1 MLALRRTI
9 SILFAVFVA
18 VLASR
23 LAMDVFFADGVDWV
37 DFVRIA
43 LCAATAAWI
52 AWGASLALGGLIGAR
67 IKTPPRSQLSD
78 SGRAA
83 RTAILIPVYNE
94 DPRATFSSAAAMAE
108 SLQKTGHAEL
118 FDIAI
123 LSDTRDPDVAAQEE
137 EWFLRL
143 HAEVP
148 APIEV
153 FYRRRTDNSGK
164 KAGNIGDFV
173 RRHGGRYPYML
184 ILDADSLMDGETIV
198 EMLRRMEA
206 EPRLGLLQ
214 TLPKI
219 VAARSWFARA
229 LQFSAGLFS
238 PIFTR
243 GLARMQGQEGPF
255 WGHNAMVRTTAF
267 AESCGLPA
275 LTGAPPFGGHI
286 LSHDYV
292 EAALLARNGWIV
304 RVDADLEGSFEEGPQ
319 NVIDYAKRDR
329 RWCQGNLQHIRLI
342 HGPGLKGWNRFTFVQ
357 GVMAYVSSPLW
368 MAFIAASIVAPLF
381 APPPEYFPSPYLPAI
396 FPRAETAL
404 AVTLLV
410 GVGGLL
416 IGPKLLI
423 ALRSG
428 ITGEARRF
436 GGFIAAFASTLVEII
451 WSSILAPITLMYQ
464 SRSVL
469 QIIFGMD
476 GGWPSSDREGQTI
489 GLGEAFRASWW
500 IVLTGIVMLTGAW
513 VLAPALFWWL
523 TPIAVPQMLSP
534 FLVAASSSPASG
546 RIAARCGL
554 LLTPEELDRPAIM
567 RVRDAVLARWSQPSV
582 DDGNTPETAED
593 IAEDPQTGEAE
604 PAYSAVQG

>member
-18 VLASR
+18 AIASR
-23 LAMDVFFADGVDWV
+23 LAMDVFFADGTDWV

-52 AWGASLALGGLIGAR
+52 AWGASLALGGLFGAPIR
-67 IKTPPRSQLSD
+67 TPPRASLSE
-78 SGRAA
+78 GGHAA

-108 SLQKTGHAEL
+108 SLQATGHANL

-123 LSDTRDPDVAAQEE
+123 LSDTRDPEIAAEEE

-143 HAEVP
+143 HAEV
-148 APIEV
+148 APPIGV

-173 RRHGGRYPYML
+173 RRHGARYPYML
-184 ILDADSLMDGETIV
+184 ILDADSLMEGETIV

-206 EPRLGLLQ
+206 EPKLGLLQ

-243 GLARMQGQEGPF
+243 GLARMQGKEGPF
-255 WGHNAMVRTTAF
+255 WGHNAMVRTEAF

-292 EAALLARNGWIV
+292 EAALLARKGWIV

-436 GGFIAAFASTLVEII
+436 GGFIAVFASTLAEII

-464 SRSVL
+464 SRSVM
-469 QIIFGMD
+469 QILFGMD

-489 GLGEAFRASWW
+489 GYGEAFKASWW
-500 IVLTGIVMLTGAW
+500 IVLTGIVMLSGAFI
-513 VLAPALFWWL
+513 LAPALFWWL

-534 FLVAASSSPASG
+534 FLIAASSSPASG

-554 LLTPEELDRPAIM
+554 LLTPEERERPAVM
-567 RVRDAVLARWSQPSV
+567 RLRDAVLSRWRMPRV
-582 DDGNTPETAED
+582 NEGDEREDVAEV
-593 IAEDPQTGEAE
+593 PQTGKAE

>member
-9 SILFAVFVA
+9 SILFAAFVA
-18 VLASR
+18 AVASR
-23 LAMDVFFADGVDWV
+23 LAMDVFFADGTDWV

-52 AWGASLALGGLIGAR
+52 AWGASLALGGLFGAR
-67 IKTPPRSQLSD
+67 DRTPPRASLSQ
-78 SGRAA
+78 SGQSA

-108 SLQKTGHAEL
+108 SLQATGHADL

-123 LSDTRDPDVAAQEE
+123 LSDTRDPEIAAEEE
-137 EWFLRL
+137 EWFRRL
-143 HAEVP
+143 HAEV
-148 APIEV
+148 APPVKV

-173 RRHGGRYPYML
+173 RRHGARYTYML
-184 ILDADSLMDGETIV
+184 ILDADSLMEGETIV

-206 EPRLGLLQ
+206 EPKLGLLQ

-229 LQFSAGLFS
+229 LQFSASLFS

-255 WGHNAMVRTTAF
+255 WGHNAMVRTNAF

-275 LTGAPPFGGHI
+275 LTGTPPFGGHI

-292 EAALLARNGWIV
+292 EAALLSRKGWIV
-304 RVDADLEGSFEEGPQ
+304 RVDADLDGSFEEGPQ

-329 RWCQGNLQHIRLI
+329 RWCQGNLQHIRLV
-342 HGPGLKGWNRFTFVQ
+342 HAPGLKGWNRFTFLQ

-428 ITGEARRF
+428 LAGEARRF
-436 GGFIAAFASTLVEII
+436 GGFIAVFASTLSEII

-464 SRSVL
+464 SRSVM
-469 QIIFGMD
+469 QILFGMD
-476 GGWPSSDREGQTI
+476 GGWPSSDREGHTI
-489 GLGEAFRASWW
+489 SLPEAFKASWW
-500 IVLTGIVMLTGAW
+500 IVLTGIVMLTGAF

-534 FLVAASSSPASG
+534 LLISASSTAWSG

-554 LLTPEELDRPAIM
+554 LLTPEELSRPAIM
-567 RVRDAVLARWSQPSV
+567 RTRDAVLARWRLAQ
-582 DDGNTPETAED
+582 AEEEASSED
-593 IAEDPQTGEAE
+593 FAEDPQTGKAE
-604 PAYSAVQG
+604 PAFSAAQG

>member
-67 IKTPPRSQLSD
+67 IKIPPRSQLSD

-368 MAFIAASIVAPLF
+368 MIFIAASIVAPLF

-428 ITGEARRF
+428 VTGEARRF

-567 RVRDAVLARWSQPSV
+567 RVRDAVLERWSQPSV
-582 DDGNTPETAED
+582 DDGNTPETAD
-593 IAEDPQTGEAE
+593 NIAEDPQTGEAE